1 LAGQQRN
8 DGDSKKLARPLARDF
23 TTALF
28 MLRAFQMGLKIND
41 LGQMSFGFVM
51 DMMTELNNDGYD
63 YPRKATQDDI
73 DKTF

>member
-1 LAGQQRN
+1 
-8 DGDSKKLARPLARDF
+8 
-23 TTALF
+23 
-28 MLRAFQMGLKIND
+28 MGLKIND